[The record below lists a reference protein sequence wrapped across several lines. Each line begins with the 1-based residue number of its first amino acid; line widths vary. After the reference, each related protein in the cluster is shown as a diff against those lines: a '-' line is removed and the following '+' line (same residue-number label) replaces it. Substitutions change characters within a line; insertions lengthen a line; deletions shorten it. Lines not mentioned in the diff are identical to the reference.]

1 MTPADA
7 RATTRA
13 SVRLAI
19 WGTLVYAASR
29 FAGTYLAQYAAAA
42 AIIQTVI
49 AEWGAGRL
57 GVAWSDPLAK
67 TPTTKDV
74 ALRGLRGAGMGLSA
88 AVIVGGIVIAGK
100 AAHLSPN
107 VPAPIA
113 GLVGLVIPAFLA
125 ARDELLLRGLI
136 LRVLPFGA
144 LPWVRLTAC
153 GLAEVAATYGDG
165 ANAPAVLAT
174 AFAAGVA
181 YGALW
186 LRDRGAWLA
195 WGAHAAFAWA
205 STSLATG
212 ALLDIRPTNTATIG
226 ESWVTTAAAVV
237 VAILAITATR
247 KRW

>member
-1 MTPADA
+1 MSAADA

-13 SVRLAI
+13 SVRIAM
-19 WGTLVYAASR
+19 WGTLVYAAAR
-29 FAGTYLAQYAAAA
+29 FTGAYLAQYAAAA

-57 GVAWSDPLAK
+57 GIAWSDPLAK
-67 TPTTKDV
+67 MPTTKDV

-88 AVIVGGIVIAGK
+88 AIVVGGIVVAGK
-100 AAHLSPN
+100 AAHLAPN
-107 VPAPIA
+107 VPAPVA

-125 ARDELLLRGLI
+125 ARDELLLRGLV

-144 LPWVRLTAC
+144 LPWVRLAAC
-153 GLAEVAATYGDG
+153 GLAEVASTYGDG
-165 ANAPAVLAT
+165 ANAPAVLAS

-212 ALLDIRPTNTATIG
+212 ALLDVRPTTTATIG
-226 ESWVTTAAAVV
+226 ENWVTTAAAII
-237 VAILAITATR
+237 VAALAIATTR